1 MSTTNYKNTFIEIA
15 EDCPVTVAEV
25 PPHNTDAKTVAQLQ
39 YEMIADNPYRYTSD
53 EVLFSVYAKR
63 KEIPKTH
70 FEEERMKFF
79 SKGQACFRSSPLA
92 KRYGWGIH
100 NDEQGRIAIY
110 GIGSPEYERF
120 TGDKKLTHV
129 KAMRSKRI

>member
-25 PPHNTDAKTVAQLQ
+25 PPHNADAKTVARLQ

-120 TGDKKLTHV
+120 TGDKKLMHV
-129 KAMRSKRI
+129 KAMRSRRI

>member
-25 PPHNTDAKTVAQLQ
+25 PPHNADAKTVARLQ

-100 NDEQGRIAIY
+100 NDEQ
-110 GIGSPEYERF
+110 E
-120 TGDKKLTHV
+120 LL
-129 KAMRSKRI
+129 